1 MKKTALMILVAIF
14 ATTTMTAQDNDQR
27 EFRGPDPAKFI
38 EKQVKHMDKKLQLT
52 DEQKEQLKEFYG
64 EFGKAQQ
71 ARMEQMRQM
80 EKRDREALNGK
91 IKSILTD
98 EQKAKYD
105 EMKEKEKE
113 MWKEGHG
120 DFNKGGFGKGRGH
133 GRPGRMG
140 HGGHRGFGGNGDFGT
155 QMSD

>member
-1 MKKTALMILVAIF
+1 MKKTALMILVAIL
-14 ATTTMTAQDNDQR
+14 ATTTVTAQDKEQR
-27 EFRGPDPAKFI
+27 EHRGPDPAKFI
-38 EKQVKHMDKKLQLT
+38 EKQVKRMDKKLQLT

-71 ARMEQMRQM
+71 ARMEQMQQM

-105 EMKEKEKE
+105 EMKDKEKE
-113 MWKEGHG
+113 MWKEGRG
-120 DFNKGGFGKGRGH
+120 DLKKGGFGQGRGH

-140 HGGHRGFGGNGDFGT
+140 QGGHRGFGGNGDFGT
-155 QMSD
+155 EMSD